1 MFTNIYLAVPGFLEF
16 LFDFLVSPADFL
28 EALEIRDLEMCE
40 ISDLFLELFLSLS
53 CGFETDLARMELL
66 RMEL

>member
-1 MFTNIYLAVPGFLEF
+1 MPGFLEF
-16 LFDFLVSPADFL
+16 LFDFLVSRGDFL
-28 EALEIRDLEMCE
+28 EALDLRDLETCE
-40 ISDLFLELFLSLS
+40 TSDLFLELFLSLS